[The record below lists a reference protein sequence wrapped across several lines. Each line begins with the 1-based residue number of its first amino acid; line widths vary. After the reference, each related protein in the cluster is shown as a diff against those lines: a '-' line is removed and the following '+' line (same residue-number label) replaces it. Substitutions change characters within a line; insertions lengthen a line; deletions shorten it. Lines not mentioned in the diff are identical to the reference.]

1 MRTEMLERVRSRMD
15 DEDIEVLA
23 VTHDMNIE
31 YLLDVHPPG
40 PDGLSGVLLVT
51 QDDWRFIVSKFF
63 RYSFEDMSNV
73 DIYTDSEGLEELIEG
88 SVLEDGCHTDD
99 PAHFSTY
106 NLEGTGIIEQ
116 CRMTKTA
123 SEIDR
128 LQQACDIGSMVFED
142 VLEVFESGMSEW
154 DVVSRVEAGFRQR
167 EVTDAFPALAHASTL
182 EPHRGPRDGGIEEGE
197 TVLLD
202 MGCRYRGY
210 CSDMTR
216 MIPNRLEGD
225 QNKLVTDLGEVQSRV
240 LDRLEAETEAGELAR
255 TAHDLVEDRGYSVG
269 RHYLHSLGHGVGLS
283 VHEGP
288 QLHASSEAVLE
299 EGMVVTIEPGLYVP
313 GVGGAR
319 IEDQVVVREDGCERL
334 TGQRHFYE
342 R

>member
-1 MRTEMLERVRSRMD
+1 MRTEMLDRVRTRMGD
-15 DEDIEVLA
+15 QDIEVLA
-23 VTHDMNIE
+23 ITHDMNIE

-51 QDDWRFIVSKFF
+51 SDDWRFIVSKFF
-63 RYSFEDMSNV
+63 RYAFEDMSNV
-73 DIYTDSEGLEELIEG
+73 DIYTDREELQALVED

-99 PAHFSTY
+99 PSHFSTY
-106 NLEGTGIIEQ
+106 DLEGTGIIEQ

-123 SEIDR
+123 SEIER
-128 LQQACDIGSMVFED
+128 MQQACDVGSMVFED
-142 VLEVFESGMSEW
+142 VLEAFKPGMTEW
-154 DVVSRVEAGFRQR
+154 DIVSRVEAGFRER

-182 EPHRGPRDGGIEEGE
+182 EPHRGPTSEEIEAGE

-216 MIPNRLEGD
+216 MLPNDLDDGP
-225 QNKLVTDLGEVQSRV
+225 KGLVRDLGEVQSQV
-240 LDRLEAETEAGELAR
+240 LDRVEAGIGAGELAR
-255 TAHDLVEDRGYSVG
+255 TAHDLIEEGGYSVG
-269 RHYLHSLGHGVGLS
+269 EHYLHSLGHGVGLS

-299 EGMVVTIEPGLYVP
+299 EGMVITIEPGLYVP

-319 IEDQVVVREDGCERL
+319 IEDQVVVRESGCDRL
-334 TGQRHFYE
+334 TGQQRFCE